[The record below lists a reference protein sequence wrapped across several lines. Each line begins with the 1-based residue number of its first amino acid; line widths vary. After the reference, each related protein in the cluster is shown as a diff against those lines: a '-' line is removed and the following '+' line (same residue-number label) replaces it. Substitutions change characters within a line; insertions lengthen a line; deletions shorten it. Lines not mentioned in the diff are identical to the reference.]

1 MPISSTILEEV
12 KAGKDW
18 ALLPLLPL
26 NPANFI
32 QDIIFSSFQKVLASQ
47 TPEENSIQS
56 FPDLESNH
64 LTFIASE
71 KHDILWSKAN
81 RLLNKESS
89 LALKFIVID

>member
-12 KAGKDW
+12 KARKDW

-26 NPANFI
+26 NPTNLI

-47 TPEENSIQS
+47 TFEENSIQS

-64 LTFIASE
+64 LTLIASE

-81 RLLNKESS
+81 RLLDKESS
-89 LALKFIVID
+89 LALKSIVID